1 MINSGVFRYI
11 NVLDKAADAS
21 WARNEVLNNNMAN
34 VATPNYKRKDVR
46 FESYLEEELRGSGS
60 IGQKIRDM
68 NLSKLNYST
77 YTDLSNY
84 RYRLDGSNVDMAVE
98 QAELASEQI
107 RYQALARA
115 MASEFNRLRTAMT
128 TS

>member
-1 MINSGVFRYI
+1 MINAGVFKYI

-21 WARNEVLNNNMAN
+21 WARNEILNNNMAN
-34 VATPNYKRKDVR
+34 ATTPNYKRKDVK
-46 FESYLEEELRGSGS
+46 FESYLENELRGSGS
-60 IGQKIRDM
+60 LDQKINRM
-68 NLSKLNYST
+68 KLSNLNYTT

-107 RYQALARA
+107 RYNALTRA
-115 MASEFNRLRTAMT
+115 MSSEFTRLRTAMT
-128 TS
+128 V

>member
-1 MINSGVFRYI
+1 MINAGVFKYI

-21 WARNEVLNNNMAN
+21 WARNEILNNNMAN
-34 VATPNYKRKDVR
+34 ATTPNYKRKDVK
-46 FESYLEEELRGSGS
+46 FESYLENELRGSGS
-60 IGQKIRDM
+60 LDQKISRM
-68 NLSKLNYST
+68 RMSNLNYTT

-107 RYQALARA
+107 RYNALTRA
-115 MASEFNRLRTAMT
+115 MSSEFTRLRTAMT
-128 TS
+128 V

>member
-46 FESYLEEELRGSGS
+46 CESDLEQELRGSGS
-60 IGQKIRDM
+60 IGRKIRDM

-107 RYQALARA
+107 RYQALTRA
-115 MASEFNRLRTAMT
+115 MTSEFTRLRTAMT